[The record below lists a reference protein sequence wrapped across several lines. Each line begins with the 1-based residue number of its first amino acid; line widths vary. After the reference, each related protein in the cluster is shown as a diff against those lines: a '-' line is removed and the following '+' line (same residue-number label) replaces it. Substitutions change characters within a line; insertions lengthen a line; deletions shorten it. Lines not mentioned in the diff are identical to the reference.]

1 MADDVRFVD
10 LLFEQE
16 TNGREE
22 FKKMIGSVF
31 KVQPLQCISCHAV
44 PGDRDASVIHRSDV
58 VWSSSWNSCIAW
70 TGVHHYLPCITPYD
84 KVPKLHFQVFG
95 VAAVME
101 VRAAGPHNSGCLSWQ
116 QGIHSLELSR
126 H

>member
-31 KVQPLQCISCHAV
+31 KVQPS
-44 PGDRDASVIHRSDV
+44 
-58 VWSSSWNSCIAW
+58 
-70 TGVHHYLPCITPYD
+70 
-84 KVPKLHFQVFG
+84 
-95 VAAVME
+95 
-101 VRAAGPHNSGCLSWQ
+101 
-116 QGIHSLELSR
+116 
-126 H
+126 